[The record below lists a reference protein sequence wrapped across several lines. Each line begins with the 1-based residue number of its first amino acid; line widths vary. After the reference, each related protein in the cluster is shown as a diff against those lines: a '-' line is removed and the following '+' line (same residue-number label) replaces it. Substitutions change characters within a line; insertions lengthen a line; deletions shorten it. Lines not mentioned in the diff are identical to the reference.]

1 MRYYIYLDL
10 TYVSLGDILS
20 LVKIQFDFSCFSKAV
35 GRSFETREK
44 TRKGSVMGRM
54 FSWPLTVFGNLQSL
68 FLVVLMTGISF
79 LVFAQVL
86 LRYVFCSPLM
96 GIEELLFFPTS
107 WLYFF
112 GAVKASEEGVQVV
125 ARVLE
130 IFLKRKKSVWLL
142 RFIGSCCSFAVL
154 VWLTRWGWDYWKY
167 AFRVKKLSATLLIPM
182 VWAEATVLIGF
193 VLMSFY
199 TLLETFRYL
208 MLWKNT
214 PASELVEREAQL

>member
-1 MRYYIYLDL
+1 
-10 TYVSLGDILS
+10 
-20 LVKIQFDFSCFSKAV
+20 
-35 GRSFETREK
+35 
-44 TRKGSVMGRM
+44 MGRM

-86 LRYVFCSPLM
+86 LRYVFRSPLM

-112 GAVKASEEGVQVV
+112 GAVKASEEGVQVE